1 MKNVVLTKLILIS
14 ERDKKKCKVLNII
27 HVCASKMKLSM
38 AIYNVAILT
47 INHKMNDLK
56 RSYDCNYNTQPFL
69 TKTRSMYDRMTGKIQ
84 SLPLM
89 ALW

>member
-14 ERDKKKCKVLNII
+14 ERDKKKCK
-27 HVCASKMKLSM
+27 VCASKMKLSM

-56 RSYDCNYNTQPFL
+56 RSYDFNYNTQPFFDQNQI
-69 TKTRSMYDRMTGKIQ
+69 YV
-84 SLPLM
+84 
-89 ALW
+89 